1 VAGYLPGLW
10 WVVGGGGSSE
20 QETSKKAARRA
31 SDNENFITVKTP
43 SIVSGVR
50 FVANELNHFFLKRPT
65 HVLRNK
71 GTNTMT
77 ERVSSESKEEMS
89 DKSRAEILV
98 VDDDAMSRRVLA
110 QLLTAG
116 GYQCRVSKN
125 GSEALETVQ
134 AEPPSLLLLD
144 FDMPGLNGAE
154 VLKRLRSDRHSAVAQ
169 IPTIMLTGHGSEESE
184 VSCLQAGAD
193 DFVTKPVN
201 AAVLRARIETQLR
214 LRSMRRQLERQN
226 DELEEWRRNLE
237 RDLAAARLT
246 QQSLIPQK
254 PLALAGWE
262 VATCYR
268 PVIQVGGDIYGW
280 LRMKDG
286 RILFWI
292 ADGTGHG
299 AAAALLTTLAKLLFH
314 HGNDEQDTPASVMKA
329 VNHDFR
335 SIFGSSSFMTAMCV
349 AVDPATGS
357 ASVVGAGHPPLL
369 VSRHNGKT
377 ESVRSIAPPLG
388 LIEQSEF
395 SETPINLEPGDAFL
409 LYTDGLFSWT
419 KDERHR
425 STPQQLEKMLD
436 HSAPTAEALLKEVL
450 AYAAPDNSVKTSP
463 DDMTVL
469 AVRRMAGQ

>member
-1 VAGYLPGLW
+1 MQSYPESDSLPMIKSLF
-10 WVVGGGGSSE
+10 S
-20 QETSKKAARRA
+20 AAPPVTCLEKQP
-31 SDNENFITVKTP
+31 DKYND
-43 SIVSGVR
+43 
-50 FVANELNHFFLKRPT
+50 
-65 HVLRNK
+65 
-71 GTNTMT
+71 GT
-77 ERVSSESKEEMS
+77 RLIRIGRGEMS
-89 DKSRAEILV
+89 NNSRAEILV
-98 VDDDAMSRRVLA
+98 VDDDAISRQVLA
-110 QLLTAG
+110 KLLTAA
-116 GYQCRVSKN
+116 GYKCHVCKD
-125 GSEALETVQ
+125 GSEALEAVH
-134 AEPPSLLLLD
+134 AKPPSLLLLD

-154 VLKRLRSDRHSAVAQ
+154 VLTRLRKDRHSIVAQ
-169 IPTIMLTGHGSEESE
+169 IPTILLTAHGSEESE

-226 DELEEWRRNLE
+226 DELERWRRDLE

-254 PLALAGWE
+254 PLALPGWQ

-314 HGNDEQDTPASVMKA
+314 HGNVEQDTPASVMEA

-335 SIFGSSSFMTAMCV
+335 SIFRARSFMTAMCV
-349 AVDPATGS
+349 ALDPATGS
-357 ASVVGAGHPPLL
+357 ASLVGAGHPPLL
-369 VSRHNGKT
+369 VVRHNGTT
-377 ESVRSIAPPLG
+377 ESIASVAPPLG
-388 LIEQSEF
+388 VIDQPEF
-395 SETPINLEPGDAFL
+395 AETAIDLQPGDAFL
-409 LYTDGLFSWT
+409 LYTDGLFRWA
-419 KDERHR
+419 KDERR
-425 STPQQLEKMLD
+425 RLTPQQIEKMLG
-436 HSAPTAEALLKEVL
+436 HSAPTADALLEAVL
-450 AYAAPDNSVKTSP
+450 VNTAPETAVKTSP

-469 AVRRMAGQ
+469 AVRRMDGQ